1 MKCLLLLSRFSF
13 GQTGVQKTS
22 ACKYFSEIKGGRKLF
37 LYLGNQHEL
46 KILKDNVSTD
56 QCSLYFD
63 CGLCQLCCT
72 CIYLLTQEC
81 LMIRASARLTYN
93 GEGGG
98 LDTLLGLD
106 NVHCTG

>member
-37 LYLGNQHEL
+37 LCLSNQHDM
-46 KILKDNVSTD
+46 LKDYVSTD

-63 CGLCQLCCT
+63 RGLCQLCCT
-72 CIYLLTQEC
+72 CILTNSGVPYDQSLC
-81 LMIRASARLTYN
+81 
-93 GEGGG
+93 
-98 LDTLLGLD
+98 
-106 NVHCTG
+106 